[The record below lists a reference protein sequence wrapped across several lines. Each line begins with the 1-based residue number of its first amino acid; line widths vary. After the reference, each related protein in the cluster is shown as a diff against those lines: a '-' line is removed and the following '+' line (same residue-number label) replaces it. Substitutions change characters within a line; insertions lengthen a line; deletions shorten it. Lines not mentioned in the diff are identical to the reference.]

1 MSVDIAA
8 PRTAM
13 AMGAGALWRRVLAW
27 TVLVLLIVALP
38 QVFTTGFSR
47 SLMSEMGI
55 AIVFALS
62 YNMLLGQS
70 GMLSFGHAVYFGLG
84 GYLAIHAL
92 NWIKGGLPLPV
103 MLLPVVGGIGGL
115 VFGIIFGYLSTRR
128 AGTSFAMITLGIV
141 EMVAALALMFDPI
154 FGGEEGIAG
163 NRTAGPRLLG
173 LSLGP
178 QIQVCY
184 LIAAW
189 MLVSAVAMYAF
200 TRTPVGRLCYAVRD
214 NPERVQFIGYD
225 PARIRFIAF
234 SLSGFFAGI
243 AGGLFAIN
251 YEQLAVSALGTDR
264 SALVLLMTYIGG
276 TGSFIGPILG
286 AIIVTFLQVAL
297 SDVTQAWLLYL
308 GLFFIL
314 VVLFAPEGLAGLIL
328 MHRQV
333 IRAGTWW
340 RLLPVYLLALVP
352 AAAMALA
359 AIIAIETAYRLSI
372 RPDLGMNLKVLVL
385 YFDAGSIW
393 PWLVAVA
400 LFVVGAFGLRR
411 VQPLVAES
419 WTRANAAARGEE

>member
-1 MSVDIAA
+1 
-8 PRTAM
+8 
-13 AMGAGALWRRVLAW
+13 
-27 TVLVLLIVALP
+27 
-38 QVFTTGFSR
+38 
-47 SLMSEMGI
+47 
-55 AIVFALS
+55 
-62 YNMLLGQS
+62 
-70 GMLSFGHAVYFGLG
+70 
-84 GYLAIHAL
+84 
-92 NWIKGGLPLPV
+92 
-103 MLLPVVGGIGGL
+103 
-115 VFGIIFGYLSTRR
+115 
-128 AGTSFAMITLGIV
+128 
-141 EMVAALALMFDPI
+141 
-154 FGGEEGIAG
+154 
-163 NRTAGPRLLG
+163 
-173 LSLGP
+173 
-178 QIQVCY
+178 
-184 LIAAW
+184 
-189 MLVSAVAMYAF
+189 
-200 TRTPVGRLCYAVRD
+200 
-214 NPERVQFIGYD
+214 
-225 PARIRFIAF
+225 
-234 SLSGFFAGI
+234 
-243 AGGLFAIN
+243 
-251 YEQLAVSALGTDR
+251 
-264 SALVLLMTYIGG
+264 MTYIGG